1 MIYDISLRWRH
12 VWVLRGVTRMFT
24 QQLVQPNNKIKA
36 SHYCLFVRGIH
47 RWPVY
52 SPRKGPVIQ
61 KAFYVM
67 ILYLPIVL
75 ECLDLTPW
83 HQCEAL
89 WKYWN
94 QSRSLDL
101 TGSHKNGVPK
111 LVPSK
116 WDRRKPVDVV
126 KGLKCFT
133 EKLGQS
139 AHYAEK
145 NYKTTQHSDVTWAW
159 RRVMGFYILVYYFGG
174 KLLPA
179 WKSNHMPSK
188 M

>member
-1 MIYDISLRWRH
+1 M
-12 VWVLRGVTRMFT
+12 T
-24 QQLVQPNNKIKA
+24 
-36 SHYCLFVRGIH
+36 
-47 RWPVY
+47 VY
-52 SPRKGPVIQ
+52 SPRKGQVIQ
-61 KAFYVM
+61 KAFNVM

-75 ECLDLTPW
+75 WSLDLTPW

-111 LVPSK
+111 LVPLK
-116 WDRRKPVDVV
+116 WDRRKPVNVV

-139 AHYAEK
+139 AHYAEN

-159 RRVMGFYILVYYFGG
+159 RRVMGFYILVHYFGG

-188 M
+188 MWDEIIYPFPNFNGCTVEVWGWMSNLVPHFTMDVITYPCWD